1 MAKKIWLS
9 CFGGYSYFLL
19 ELIFNGNSSWFSFI
33 LGGICFRFIGKIRLF
48 NLNNIYK
55 CIICGIII
63 TFVEFFTGI
72 VFNLILNW
80 KMWDYSTLP
89 FNILGQICLPF
100 SLIWIVLSFPAI
112 KLDEILTKKIYFH
125 PLSNCDVNENLSTNL
140 NNNVKSRIKI
150 SQQKIKDAN
159 ITWHPLLNRTI

>member
-33 LGGICFRFIGKIRLF
+33 LGGICFRLIGKIRIF
-48 NLNNIYK
+48 NLNNIFK
-55 CIICGIII
+55 CFICGIII

-100 SLIWIVLSFPAI
+100 SLIWIALSFPAI
-112 KLDEILTKKIYFH
+112 KIDEMLNQKIYSH
-125 PLSNCDVNENLSTNL
+125 KPSIYTVNEKLSTNL
-140 NNNVKSRIKI
+140 NNNVKSHLKI

-159 ITWHPLLNRTI
+159 IT